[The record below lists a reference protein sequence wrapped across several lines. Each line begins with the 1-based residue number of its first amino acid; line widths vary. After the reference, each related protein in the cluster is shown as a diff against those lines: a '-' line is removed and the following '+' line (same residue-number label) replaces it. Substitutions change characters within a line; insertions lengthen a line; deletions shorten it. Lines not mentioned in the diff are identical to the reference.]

1 MALSMGPTRWLASD
15 TIDTDEVSAEG
26 TLHLIRARKAT
37 TTVSSLTAQC
47 GDIDTNLPAIRMVT
61 VKLVVPVRLYPGATS
76 EAALQDTLALCNQAA
91 NLASAQAFRMRVTSR
106 QSLQR
111 MAYGDL
117 KAMGLS
123 AQPAIHVTR
132 KVAGAYAA
140 LRANI
145 RAGNLGDPDS
155 KRRVS
160 AESKPI
166 TFRADAAQPY
176 DDRCLSWQ
184 LDRRTVS
191 IWTTAGRL
199 AGIRFRCSPAQLTRL
214 REYRQGE
221 SDLVQRD
228 GKWYLYATCDIPEP
242 AVTGPDAFLGVDLGI
257 ANIATT
263 DDGIRHSGKYLNRQR
278 HRARHL
284 RTRLQ
289 AKNTKSAKRLLKKR
303 ARKEARFA
311 AGTNHLIA
319 KRIVTEAERTGRG
332 IALEDLTGI
341 RARVRLRK
349 PQRVTL
355 HSWAFAQLGHYIA
368 YKAAIAGVPVVYV
381 DPAYTSQTCSSC
393 GHVSK
398 KNRPHQ
404 ATFCCASCGFAEHA
418 DVNAARNIAARGVL
432 GWAVSHAADDA
443 A

>member
-1 MALSMGPTRWLASD
+1 M
-15 TIDTDEVSAEG
+15 
-26 TLHLIRARKAT
+26 
-37 TTVSSLTAQC
+37 
-47 GDIDTNLPAIRMVT
+47 
-61 VKLVVPVRLYPGATS
+61 KLVVPVRLHPGAAA
-76 EAALQDTLALCNQAA
+76 EAALRDTLALCNQAA
-91 NLASAQAFRMRVTSR
+91 NLISAQASGMRVTSK

-111 MAYGDL
+111 LVYGDL

-123 AQPAIHVTR
+123 AQPAIHVAR

-145 RAGNLGDPDS
+145 RAGNLGDPGS
-155 KRRVS
+155 QRRAR

-166 TFRADAAQPY
+166 TFRADAAQPF

-199 AGIRFRCSPAQLTRL
+199 RDVPFACSPAQLTRL
-214 REYRQGE
+214 REHRQGE
-221 SDLVQRD
+221 SDLVHRD
-228 GKWYLYATCDIPEP
+228 GKWFLYATCDIPEP
-242 AVTGPDAFLGVDLGI
+242 AVTRPGGFLGVDLGI
-257 ANIATT
+257 VNIATT
-263 DDGIRHSGKYLNRQR
+263 DAGTRHCGKNLNRQR
-278 HRARHL
+278 HRALHL
-284 RTRLQ
+284 RARLQ

-319 KRIVTEAERTGRG
+319 KHIVTEAQRTGRG
-332 IALEDLTGI
+332 IALEDLMGI

-355 HSWAFAQLGHYIA
+355 HSWAFAQLGQYIA
-368 YKAAIAGVPVVYV
+368 YKAALAGMPVVYV
-381 DPAYTSQTCSSC
+381 DPAYTSQTCSAC

-398 KNRPHQ
+398 KNRPDQ
-404 ATFCCASCGFAEHA
+404 ATFCCTSCGFAEHA

-443 A
+443 APACQPGTPVICKLNSSEPRS